1 MPGARVQA
9 PDLRVRRRLAEHL
22 VAHERSEVAPAGR
35 RHAAVAIAIVGDEQG
50 TACFALTKRTAEMRA
65 HAGQWALPGGR
76 VDAGE
81 SAVQAAL
88 RELEEEVNLTGAEV
102 LGLLDDYATR
112 SGYVITPVVVWGGAA
127 ADMAPNPAEVAQLHR
142 VPLAELDRPDAPIAA
157 AESPPGRPIIQ
168 WPLLGTLI
176 HAPTGAVLYQLREV
190 AVHGRPARIDHFTEP
205 RFAWR

>member
-1 MPGARVQA
+1 VRA
-9 PDLRVRRRLAEHL
+9 PDPEVRRRVVHHLA
-22 VAHERSEVAPAGR
+22 AHERSEIALGDR

-50 TACFALTKRTAEMRA
+50 TACFALTKRTADMRT

-76 VDAGE
+76 VDDGE
-81 SAVQAAL
+81 TAVEAAL
-88 RELEEEVNLTGAEV
+88 RELEEEVNLTGTEV

-142 VPLAELDRPDAPIAA
+142 VPLTDLDHADAPLTAPG
-157 AESPPGRPIIQ
+157 SPPGRPIIQ